1 MTKRCA
7 IFVRTSTAEQSVE
20 SQLAD
25 LRPYAAHRDWEVVS
39 EIRLEG
45 ASAYRGGMDT
55 LLAHLVHESQRDGW
69 SILLIHS
76 LDRLSRRGVVQTVH
90 AVTRLADAGI
100 RMTSY
105 READM
110 IDLSSPHGELVLSVF
125 AFLAKQESSIKS
137 ERTKRGIETAKAKGV
152 RPARRTGAR
161 GRAGTSETLSG
172 PRLKPP
178 LFRQLRKTPEINPLK
193 GMLFNLYDARDT
205 HDRGTVSCQRDAG
218 RIKKCLHKYPP
229 G

>member
-1 MTKRCA
+1 MSGRCA

-20 SQLAD
+20 TQLAD
-25 LRPYAAHRDWEVVS
+25 LRPYAARRGWEVVS

-45 ASAYRGGMDT
+45 TSAYRGGMDA
-55 LLAHLVHESQRDGW
+55 LLARLIRESQRDGW

-90 AVTRLADAGI
+90 AVTRLADAGV
-100 RMTSY
+100 RLTSY

-137 ERTKRGIETAKAKGV
+137 ERAKRGIEAAKEKGV
-152 RPARRTGAR
+152 RI
-161 GRAGTSETLSG
+161 GR
-172 PRLKPP
+172 
-178 LFRQLRKTPEINPLK
+178 
-193 GMLFNLYDARDT
+193 
-205 HDRGTVSCQRDAG
+205 
-218 RIKKCLHKYPP
+218 PP
-229 G
+229 GSKDRRPRTRRHFRNPVEG